1 MFGGLGIVNI
11 LSSDFFCFYC
21 SVYIFVQNKK
31 RIYGKKRR
39 VQDKESGISEGNV
52 C

>member
-1 MFGGLGIVNI
+1 MFGGWDIKRI
-11 LSSDFFCFYC
+11 LSSDFFFLFYF

-39 VQDKESGISEGNV
+39 V
-52 C
+52 

>member
-1 MFGGLGIVNI
+1 MFGGWDIKRI
-11 LSSDFFCFYC
+11 LSSDFFCFYF

-39 VQDKESGISEGNV
+39 V
-52 C
+52 

>member
-1 MFGGLGIVNI
+1 MFGGRGINVSCPPI
-11 LSSDFFCFYC
+11 FFCIYF

-39 VQDKESGISEGNV
+39 V
-52 C
+52 

>member
-11 LSSDFFCFYC
+11 LSSDFFVF
-21 SVYIFVQNKK
+21 IFVQNKK

-39 VQDKESGISEGNV
+39 VQDKESGISEGNI